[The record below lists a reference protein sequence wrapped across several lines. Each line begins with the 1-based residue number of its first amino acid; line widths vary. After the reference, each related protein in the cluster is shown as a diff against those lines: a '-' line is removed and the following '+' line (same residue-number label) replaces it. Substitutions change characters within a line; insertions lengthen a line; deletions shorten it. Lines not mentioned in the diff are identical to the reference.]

1 MTLSIALSLIL
12 RPRHVKGGKL
22 LNFSVS
28 FSSLPSLFSL
38 STVKVF
44 IARSKSVAA
53 DERASGERERCIVL
67 RVCLHQGDSY
77 K

>member
-53 DERASGERERCIVL
+53 DERASERAVHCLL
-67 RVCLHQGDSY
+67 RVCLHQGEPY